1 MQCQYV
7 ETKAYKEII
16 EITTYYLGGG
26 IAKMKPT
33 WVEVLLL
40 PFDNIDRR
48 NKETDSKGL
57 LV

>member
-1 MQCQYV
+1 
-7 ETKAYKEII
+7 
-16 EITTYYLGGG
+16 
-26 IAKMKPT
+26 MKTT

-48 NKETDSKGL
+48 NKETASKGL

>member
-16 EITTYYLGGG
+16 EITTYYLGG

>member
-1 MQCQYV
+1 
-7 ETKAYKEII
+7 
-16 EITTYYLGGG
+16 
-26 IAKMKPT
+26 MKPT

-40 PFDNIDRR
+40 PFDNIYRR

>member
-1 MQCQYV
+1 
-7 ETKAYKEII
+7 
-16 EITTYYLGGG
+16 
-26 IAKMKPT
+26 MKPT